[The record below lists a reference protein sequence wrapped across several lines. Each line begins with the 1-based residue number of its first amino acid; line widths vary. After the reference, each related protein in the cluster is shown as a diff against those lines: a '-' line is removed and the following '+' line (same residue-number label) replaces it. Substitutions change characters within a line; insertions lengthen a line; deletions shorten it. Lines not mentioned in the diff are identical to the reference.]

1 MTKSFIVKKGQTHAH
16 MFSIYFFFLSVLTSV
31 FAVGSASDSS
41 SGNTG
46 SSSSST
52 AGSGGSYGLG
62 EGPSAKPDPLRKA
75 KSLIHKE
82 RYTEA
87 YNLLATLKTP
97 EIEDDRQNLMGFTAR
112 KSGDYATA
120 KKHYTAALELSPK
133 HLGALE
139 YQGELFIALGDLD
152 SAAQNL
158 EKIKSICWL
167 YCKEKKML
175 TNALKKARAN

>member
-1 MTKSFIVKKGQTHAH
+1 MRTCFLFI
-16 MFSIYFFFLSVLTSV
+16 FFVLSVSTSA
-31 FAVGSASDSS
+31 FAAGSGSDSS
-41 SGNTG
+41 GGSTG

-52 AGSGGSYGLG
+52 AGSGGSYGGG
-62 EGPSAKPDPLRKA
+62 EDPSAKPDPLGKA

-82 RYTEA
+82 QYTEA
-87 YNLLATLKTP
+87 YKLLATLKTP

-167 YCKEKKML
+167 YCKEKKMI

>member
-1 MTKSFIVKKGQTHAH
+1 
-16 MFSIYFFFLSVLTSV
+16 
-31 FAVGSASDSS
+31 
-41 SGNTG
+41 
-46 SSSSST
+46 
-52 AGSGGSYGLG
+52 
-62 EGPSAKPDPLRKA
+62 
-75 KSLIHKE
+75 
-82 RYTEA
+82 
-87 YNLLATLKTP
+87 
-97 EIEDDRQNLMGFTAR
+97 MGFTAR
-112 KSGDYATA
+112 KSGDYTTA

-175 TNALKKARAN
+175 TNALKKAGAN